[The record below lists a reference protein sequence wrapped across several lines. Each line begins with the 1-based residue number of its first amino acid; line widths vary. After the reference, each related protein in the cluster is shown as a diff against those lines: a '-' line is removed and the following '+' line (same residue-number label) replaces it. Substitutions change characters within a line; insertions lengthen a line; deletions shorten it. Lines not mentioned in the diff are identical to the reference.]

1 MKTPDEIKK
10 ELERCTTYICGFPYC
25 EGCLYGIDAEK
36 VESDCVDALLK
47 DALAYIQQ
55 LEAAQQK
62 WIMCASRKMIWLIW
76 IVRSGGLA
84 HRQEARISAIWS
96 KRFAPLSFHQQTIYP
111 CWTSYHPFG
120 AVLML
125 WQREP
130 LKVEHLLLIRSNI
143 IHCPALQR

>member
-55 LEAAQQK
+55 LENHIGELTEKVSQFEAAHPK
-62 WIMCASRKMIWLIW
+62 WISVEERLPDVGEKVM
-76 IVRSGGLA
+76 V
-84 HRQEARISAIWS
+84 
-96 KRFAPLSFHQQTIYP
+96 
-111 CWTSYHPFG
+111 FG
-120 AVLML
+120 A
-125 WQREP
+125 
-130 LKVEHLLLIRSNI
+130 KIDGGTHN
-143 IHCPALQR
+143 A